1 MDKIAFAEEFLLSA
15 AMVILAGAMLLTLIR
30 AMIGP
35 RFTDRILA
43 VNMISTQTI
52 MLICLLA
59 FLIGEQY
66 LVDVALV
73 FAMISFMAVVSL
85 ANLYLSRIRAR
96 KMAAEDEAKADKAG
110 KTAAG
115 PVRNEREEGGSAA
128 EEAGAEDVL

>member
-1 MDKIAFAEEFLLSA
+1 VDNIGFIQNILLSA
-15 AMVILAGAMLLTLIR
+15 AMVILAGSMLLTLIR

-73 FAMISFMAVVSL
+73 FAMISVMAVVSL
-85 ANLYLSRIRAR
+85 ANLYLSRIYAR
-96 KMAAEDEAKADKAG
+96 IRK
-110 KTAAG
+110 
-115 PVRNEREEGGSAA
+115 
-128 EEAGAEDVL
+128 EEASGKGDASTEESMSGKEDAL